1 MYQSAT
7 AYVAKPGETLVKHK
21 IATLQALQTLQA
33 LPEQVQAAFRDGMN
47 IIRFDGYR
55 WEYKPATGFV
65 RIDQILSPANEE
77 PALANSEP
85 AQEQEQ
91 NKAAA
96 IAEFK
101 ELQRQQITAQQEECR
116 HPLAMP
122 KPVAKANTDKP
133 TSWFNEEA
141 EEDLRFDSKEE
152 QLPEEREQVE
162 TEDQQN
168 DYRNL
173 PAVNNAMAY
182 LFKSGLFHKLK
193 GDELKLYTWM
203 VSKCRYRGNDKY
215 EIWYSRTKMAKALGK
230 SVDTID
236 RHLEALRK
244 LGLIQEM
251 RQALRGKCGKTYR
264 LRIPSKGTAEEASMT
279 AQQHEREA
287 KVSYLVH

>member
-77 PALANSEP
+77 PALANAEP

-116 HPLAMP
+116 
-122 KPVAKANTDKP
+122 TR
-133 TSWFNEEA
+133 W
-141 EEDLRFDSKEE
+141 
-152 QLPEEREQVE
+152 Q
-162 TEDQQN
+162 
-168 DYRNL
+168 
-173 PAVNNAMAY
+173 
-182 LFKSGLFHKLK
+182 
-193 GDELKLYTWM
+193 
-203 VSKCRYRGNDKY
+203 C
-215 EIWYSRTKMAKALGK
+215 
-230 SVDTID
+230 
-236 RHLEALRK
+236 
-244 LGLIQEM
+244 
-251 RQALRGKCGKTYR
+251 
-264 LRIPSKGTAEEASMT
+264 PS
-279 AQQHEREA
+279 Q
-287 KVSYLVH
+287 